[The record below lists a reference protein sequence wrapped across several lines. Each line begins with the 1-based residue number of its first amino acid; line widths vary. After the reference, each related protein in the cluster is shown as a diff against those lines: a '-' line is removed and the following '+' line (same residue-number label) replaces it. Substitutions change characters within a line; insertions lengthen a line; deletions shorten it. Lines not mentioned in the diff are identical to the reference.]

1 MKKVNIIRIKDGERK
16 QTQDHL
22 TKEVTLKV
30 VINSEETL
38 IFPCSGDYVNE
49 MITGYLYT
57 KGYISTIGDINTLDY
72 QMESLPADR
81 RGYSQQAGLTASVS
95 LEKSK
100 SLMDGFS
107 GNAGLQLPTSQILEF
122 MDTFTG
128 LSEQFRM
135 TGAVHTAAMV
145 TQNGIQKH
153 FDDIGRHNAI
163 DKLIGYGV
171 TNNEPFSDK
180 CLLLTCRMSQSIISK
195 VISAGFPMV
204 VSTSPPTDQALQM
217 ARENNIAMAGF
228 VRGNRM
234 NIYNGEESFL

>member
-1 MKKVNIIRIKDGERK
+1 MKKINIIRIKNSERK
-16 QTQDHL
+16 QTEDHL
-22 TKEVTLKV
+22 TNEVTLKV
-30 VINSEETL
+30 SINSEETL

-57 KGYISTIGDINTLDY
+57 KGYISTIGDIRSLDY
-72 QMESLPADR
+72 LMEER
-81 RGYSQQAGLTASVS
+81 KASVS

-100 SLMDGFS
+100 SLINGFA
-107 GNAGLQLPTSQILEF
+107 GNGGIQLPTSQVLEF
-122 MDTFTG
+122 MDTFSN
-128 LSEQFRM
+128 LSEQFKM
-135 TGAVHTAAMV
+135 TGAVHTAAMAN
-145 TQNGIQKH
+145 QSGIQKH

-195 VISAGFPMV
+195 VITAGFPMV
-204 VSTSPPTDQALQM
+204 VSTSPPSDQALEM

-228 VRGNRM
+228 ARGNRM
-234 NIYNGEESFL
+234 NIYNGGESFL

>member
-1 MKKVNIIRIKDGERK
+1 MKKVNITRIENGKRK
-16 QTQDHL
+16 QKEDHVI
-22 TKEVTLKV
+22 KEVTLKV
-30 VINSEETL
+30 VINGKETL
-38 IFPCSGDYVNE
+38 TLPCSGNYVNE

-57 KGYISTIGDINTLDY
+57 NGYISTIGDIISLDY
-72 QMESLPADR
+72 HMESR
-81 RGYSQQAGLTASVS
+81 TASVS

-100 SLMDGFS
+100 SLMDGFEDS
-107 GNAGLQLPTSQILEF
+107 AGIELSSSQILEF
-122 MDTFTG
+122 MDTFSG

-135 TGAVHTAAMV
+135 TGAVHTAAMA

-204 VSTSPPTDQALQM
+204 VSTSPPTDKALEM
-217 ARENNIAMAGF
+217 AKENNIAMAGF
-228 VRGNRM
+228 ARGKRM

>member
-1 MKKVNIIRIKDGERK
+1 MKKVNITRIENGKRK
-16 QTQDHL
+16 QKEDHVI
-22 TKEVTLKV
+22 KEVTLKV
-30 VINSEETL
+30 VINGKETL
-38 IFPCSGDYVNE
+38 TLPCSGNYVNE

-57 KGYISTIGDINTLDY
+57 NGYISTPGDIRSLDY
-72 QMESLPADR
+72 QMESR
-81 RGYSQQAGLTASVS
+81 TASVS

-100 SLMDGFS
+100 SLMDGFEDS
-107 GNAGLQLPTSQILEF
+107 AGIELSSSQILEF
-122 MDTFTG
+122 MDTFSG

-135 TGAVHTAAMV
+135 TGAVHTAAMA

-204 VSTSPPTDQALQM
+204 VSTSPPTDKALEM
-217 ARENNIAMAGF
+217 AKENNIAMAGF
-228 VRGNRM
+228 ARGKRM

>member
-1 MKKVNIIRIKDGERK
+1 MKKVNIIRIKEGERT

-49 MITGYLYT
+49 MITGFLYT
-57 KGYISTIGDINTLDY
+57 KGYISSIGDINTLDY
-72 QMESLPADR
+72 HIES
-81 RGYSQQAGLTASVS
+81 LTASVN
-95 LEKSK
+95 LERSK
-100 SLMDGFS
+100 SLMDNFS
-107 GNAGLQLPTSQILEF
+107 GKAGIQLTTSQILKF

-135 TGAVHTAAMV
+135 TGAVHTAAMA
-145 TQNGIQKH
+145 TQNGIQKY

-204 VSTSPPTDQALQM
+204 VSTSPPNDQSLEM

>member
-1 MKKVNIIRIKDGERK
+1 MKKVNITRIENGKRK
-16 QTQDHL
+16 QKEDHVI
-22 TKEVTLKV
+22 KEVTLKV
-30 VINSEETL
+30 VINGKETL
-38 IFPCSGDYVNE
+38 TLPCSGNYVNE

-57 KGYISTIGDINTLDY
+57 NGYISTPGDIRSLDY
-72 QMESLPADR
+72 HMESR
-81 RGYSQQAGLTASVS
+81 TASVS

-100 SLMDGFS
+100 SLMDGFEDS
-107 GNAGLQLPTSQILEF
+107 AGIELSSSQILEF
-122 MDTFTG
+122 MDTFSG

-135 TGAVHTAAMV
+135 TGAVHTAAMA

-204 VSTSPPTDQALQM
+204 VSTSPPTDKALGM
-217 ARENNIAMAGF
+217 AKENNIAMAGF
-228 VRGNRM
+228 ARGKRM